1 MTERIKYAII
11 IIEVMNMIK
20 KIKNLKLKNVY
31 LWVLFFGLVS
41 TLAGGAWVLMLDR
54 FAESKNAFGVQSYP
68 SEALNEVVFSALL
81 HIVCGIILFLHERKK
96 VE

>member
-1 MTERIKYAII
+1 
-11 IIEVMNMIK
+11 MNMIK
-20 KIKNLKLKNVY
+20 KIKALKFKNAY
-31 LWVLFFGLVS
+31 LLVLFFGLVS

-54 FAESKNAFGVQSYP
+54 LVKGGNTFGMQSYP
-68 SEALNEVVFSALL
+68 SAALGEVVFSSLL